1 VARPADGASP
11 PVEKSATAQPACLSR
26 TILADGEVV
35 ILSLKPSPWF
45 VLLAS
50 APAVAIGIIIV
61 LASNIE
67 WLESRFPTWQGYMRQ
82 AGLWIVVLRL
92 LWATLQW
99 ACRYYVLTDRRVI
112 RQRGVLN
119 LQVFECRLDRLQNTF
134 LQRTLVQRVLGIGT
148 IFFATAGTGHVEA
161 MWQHVRRPA
170 DVHRQIT
177 EAASRFH
184 KIMGNNGI

>member
-1 VARPADGASP
+1 MVRPADGASP
-11 PVEKSATAQPACLSR
+11 PVEKSAPIAPTCLSR
-26 TILADGEVV
+26 TMLSDGEVV

-45 VLLAS
+45 VPLVS
-50 APAVAIGIIIV
+50 APVAAMGVIIV

-67 WLESRFPTWQGYMRQ
+67 WLESHFPTWQGAMRQ
-82 AGLWIVVLRL
+82 TGIWIIVLRL
-92 LWATLQW
+92 LWAILQW

-148 IFFATAGTGHVEA
+148 IFFATAGSGHVEA

-170 DVHRQIT
+170 EVHREIV
-177 EAASRFH
+177 EAASRYH
-184 KIMGNNGI
+184 KMMGNNGV